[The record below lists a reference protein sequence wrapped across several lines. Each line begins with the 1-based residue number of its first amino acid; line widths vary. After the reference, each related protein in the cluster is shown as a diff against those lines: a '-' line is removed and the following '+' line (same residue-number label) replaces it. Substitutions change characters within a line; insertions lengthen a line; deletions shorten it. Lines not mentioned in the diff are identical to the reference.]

1 MVSYHGS
8 SWDTSITLGYM
19 SKGSLFDYLVSHRPP
34 RVIQR
39 RWFLQIASA
48 LATIH
53 DKCIIHTNI
62 TTQNLLVDSNLAIH
76 FCGFSDAILL
86 NPGTNMEKTT
96 GDEGRSIYT
105 DMAQFGSIIYD
116 IVNPLEWE
124 FGSHGLI
131 NVWLGEVI
139 GKCWIAGY
147 RNARVLC
154 DDLRKHLDKES

>member
-1 MVSYHGS
+1 
-8 SWDTSITLGYM
+8 M
-19 SKGSLFDYLVSHRPP
+19 SNGSLSDYLVSHSTP

-39 RWFLQIASA
+39 QWFLQIASA
-48 LATIH
+48 LAAIH
-53 DKCIIHTNI
+53 DKCIIHNNI
-62 TTQNLLVDSNLAIH
+62 TRKNLLLDSNLAVH

-105 DMAQFGSIIYD
+105 DMAQFGNIIYD
-116 IVNPLEWE
+116 IVDELDGE
-124 FGSHGLI
+124 FESCGLI
-131 NVWLGEVI
+131 HVWLGEVI